1 MSELEKEAIQ
11 YAEDFCNQ
19 VHNVDL
25 NMMRDYAKTD
35 FIAGAEWQKL
45 KQKDMVEILKKVS
58 DYLKE
63 YENKNYMLKLMS
75 CEFSSPIDELI
86 KEATKL

>member
-11 YAEDFCNQ
+11 YAKDFCNQ

-35 FIAGAEWQKL
+35 FIAGAEWYREKSKAPMLLLLEQIWEAFDNGWDDQL
-45 KQKDMVEILKKVS
+45 DLKKI
-58 DYLKE
+58 K
-63 YENKNYMLKLMS
+63 KL
-75 CEFSSPIDELI
+75 IV
-86 KEATKL
+86 EATEL